1 MKTAKASDKDIAAL
15 NLFFQELE
23 WAVENDEYSDSIFA
37 DKIKES
43 CEDEEFDDAGDSE
56 ERLAT
61 FIHLWWPRLR
71 GSWGRVVHGCD
82 TLIKNVCDPSQN
94 VLDWKPELKAALERG
109 GYKGQ

>member
-1 MKTAKASDKDIAAL
+1 MKMAKASDKDIAAL
-15 NLFFQELE
+15 NDFFQELE
-23 WAVENDEYSDSIFA
+23 QAIEDGEYGENEYQDEFYD
-37 DKIKES
+37 
-43 CEDEEFDDAGDSE
+43 DSE
-56 ERLAT
+56 SGDHARMYA
-61 FIHLWWPRLR
+61 FIEKWWPRLR